1 MPGAYWS
8 AMKSVLA
15 GENNR
20 MQVNDQIMLSMMQQS
35 DSFFPSGTVPFS
47 YGLESLV
54 QDEIVTHQEH
64 LKKFLLRQLI
74 YRWASLDRG
83 VLSATYDAG
92 TDFKRIEI
100 IDCLLEAMTI
110 PKELR
115 EGSRQAGKALL
126 SVHKRLG
133 TQKVIAY
140 SDRIYHKN
148 IPGHLTII
156 QTLAWSDTGL
166 SKQQCCVMSAHT
178 LCTGI
183 MGAAIRLGIIGHIA
197 AQQILV
203 SVRPQLGKVLKSE
216 FPQLNEISAFTPI
229 SEIASMRHEVQ
240 PSRLFAN

>member
-1 MPGAYWS
+1 
-8 AMKSVLA
+8 
-15 GENNR
+15 
-20 MQVNDQIMLSMMQQS
+20 MQVDDETMLIMMQQS
-35 DSFFPSGTVPFS
+35 DSFFPSGNASFS
-47 YGLESLV
+47 YGLESLI
-54 QDEIVTHQEH
+54 QDEIVTNQEH

-83 VLSATYDAG
+83 VLSATFDAG
-92 TDFKRIEI
+92 IDFKRIEN
-100 IDCLLEAMTI
+100 IDCLLEAMTMPREI
-110 PKELR
+110 R

-140 SDRIYHKN
+140 ADRINKKN
-148 IPGHLTII
+148 IPGHLVII

-166 SKQQCCVMSAHT
+166 SKQQCCAMSAHT
-178 LCTGI
+178 LCIGV

-203 SVRPQLGKVLKSE
+203 SVRPQLGKVLQSE
-216 FPQLNEISAFTPI
+216 YPQLNELSAFTPI
-229 SEIASMRHEVQ
+229 SEIASMRHEFQ